1 MALNTAQ
8 IINYIFS
15 SLDEGQQKKG
25 CFGMKDCGAIVNSAN
40 LLGKY
45 TELGQTSILEGGSA
59 RNVNNQ
65 LHPDSHGKAR
75 DALSILVECCNVLQH
90 KGGFSILESQK
101 LLGFLENI
109 EQEILKIKTESLK
122 KPKVEEITEELKEL
136 TTSTNIKIEKK
147 LLIGESFAETI
158 KIANID

>member
-1 MALNTAQ
+1 MALNTIQ

-45 TELGQTSILEGGSA
+45 TEIGQTPTSKGDSAQNIMRFASEGGT
-59 RNVNNQ
+59 NHQ
-65 LHPDSHGKAR
+65 LHPDSHNKAR
-75 DALSILVECCNVLQH
+75 DALSVLVESCNVLQH

-109 EQEILKIKTESLK
+109 EQEIIRIKTESLK
-122 KPKVEEITEELKEL
+122 EVLKEEHKVEEITETAPEFSKDP
-136 TTSTNIKIEKK
+136 EKK
-147 LLIGESFAETI
+147 
-158 KIANID
+158 